1 MTTPSEIFDEFQAK
15 LADSI
20 RRRLA
25 AQVGP
30 ADPASQALPPGEL
43 FDPETDP
50 RVGAVFD
57 ATSGMFL
64 PKGAAPPFPNWR
76 AIGAPA
82 RLAPMVNRCISI
94 AGAEPVPHRDVYY
107 RTVVYDNYG
116 NFILTARDNSNK
128 EQPGVYVIRKRSPYR
143 TNAIDAFPRAIE
155 HHISDMRVEDRYL
168 DITWLAYGLT
178 PKLVSGETNCPKC
191 HQVWC
196 KVLPPVKV
204 ESRDA
209 TDALMIGVVKLD
221 KMCPSDIR
229 QVEKMWSRVVDTFV
243 AIIVPFEQVI
253 DTAENTIMSAP
264 APAAPADRDADI
276 AAQVR
281 VEARVTVAQLTRQ
294 NAELAAHASRL
305 AAELAG
311 CHDRETALRGETA
324 AAEKRGEDRFA
335 ELRSRFDA
343 LRCDLDESRRRYDNL
358 TQLEVARAAVLDKA
372 AVVAEQLEQANKQVA
387 TLTQRNRELLDAV
400 TRATRE
406 GRDAAA
412 VGAKTHEALA
422 ADLKKA
428 DAAADAERV
437 RAGRAER
444 ERDEARATVASLN
457 AQLVARLGDSPPAYG
472 DAVAA
477 SYAEQLADA
486 EKRAAAAEK
495 RCEAMAKTV
504 AARDA
509 ALKRAVDAAATLT
522 AALK

>member
-1 MTTPSEIFDEFQAK
+1 MTTPSEIFDDFQAK

-25 AQVGP
+25 AQVAAANP
-30 ADPASQALPPGEL
+30 ATALPPGEL
-43 FDPETDP
+43 FDPESDP
-50 RVGAVFD
+50 RVSAVFD
-57 ATSGMFL
+57 AASGMFL

-76 AIGAPA
+76 AIGTPA
-82 RLAPMVNRCISI
+82 RLAPMITQCLSI
-94 AGAEPVPHRDVYY
+94 AGAVPVGHPGGQY
-107 RTVVYDNYG
+107 REVVYDNYG
-116 NFILTARDNSNK
+116 NFILATRDNANIL
-128 EQPGVYVIRKRSPYR
+128 QPGVYVVRKRSPYR

-155 HHISDMRVEDRYL
+155 HYISDMRPENRCI
-168 DITWLAYGLT
+168 DITWLAYGPT
-178 PKLVSGETNCPKC
+178 PKPVKDET
-191 HQVWC
+191 
-196 KVLPPVKV
+196 LPPIKV
-204 ESRDA
+204 ESLDA
-209 TDALMIGVVKLD
+209 AIALMIGVVKLD

-229 QVEKMWSRVVDTFV
+229 QVEKMWSRVVDAFV

-253 DTAENTIMSAP
+253 DTAENTIMIAA
-264 APAAPADRDADI
+264 APAALAGSDVDL

-305 AAELAG
+305 AAELVC

-324 AAEKRGEDRFA
+324 AAEKRGDERLA

-343 LRCDLDESRRRYDNL
+343 LRCDLDESRRRCDNL
-358 TQLEVARAAVLDKA
+358 TRLDVARAAVLDES
-372 AVVAEQLEQANKQVA
+372 AVAAEQLELAREQVA

-400 TRATRE
+400 TRETVA
-406 GRDAAA
+406 GRNAAA
-412 VGAKTHEALA
+412 ISAKTHEALA

-428 DAAADAERV
+428 DMAADVERV

-444 ERDEARATVASLN
+444 ERDEARVTVAALN
-457 AQLVARLGDSPPAYG
+457 AQLVARLSDSPPAYG

-495 RCEAMAKTV
+495 RCAAMAETV

-509 ALKRAVDAAATLT
+509 ALKRAVAAAATLT